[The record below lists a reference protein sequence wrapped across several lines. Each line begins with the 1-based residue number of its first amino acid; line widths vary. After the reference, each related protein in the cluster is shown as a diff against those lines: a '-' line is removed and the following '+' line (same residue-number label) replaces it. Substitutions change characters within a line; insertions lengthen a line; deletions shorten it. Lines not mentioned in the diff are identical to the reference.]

1 MVTRDASS
9 LQRSLTWSR
18 AAASAHRRSWRL
30 PEHYFY
36 QDNLSDQVLFVA
48 RLSCSTEHDCPVLNA
63 STTRWP
69 SAPNPRAISSPMPRL
84 APVTSTAGHVSGVT
98 ADCTSAR
105 LRGASHPMIGVDETL
120 HRPHPAARRSV
131 QDWLRTPTWDSVDWC
146 VRCRQ
151 TTYDPANSP
160 GACRAAVTPVARGL
174 RVFRNHDDVFLG
186 GKKFSPKNS
195 IAVSLCK
202 AITRG

>member
-1 MVTRDASS
+1 MVTRAVVTRDASS

-36 QDNLSDQVLFVA
+36 HDNLSDQVLFVA
-48 RLSCSTEHDCPVLNA
+48 RLSCSTEHDCPVAPVLNA

-84 APVTSTAGHVSGVT
+84 APVASTAGRVSGVT

-105 LRGASHPMIGVDETL
+105 LRGASHPMIGVDETPSGSAPVRAGL
-120 HRPHPAARRSV
+120 AANA
-131 QDWLRTPTWDSVDWC
+131 D
-146 VRCRQ
+146 
-151 TTYDPANSP
+151 
-160 GACRAAVTPVARGL
+160 
-174 RVFRNHDDVFLG
+174 LG
-186 GKKFSPKNS
+186 FSRLVC
-195 IAVSLCK
+195 AVSSDH
-202 AITRG
+202 I